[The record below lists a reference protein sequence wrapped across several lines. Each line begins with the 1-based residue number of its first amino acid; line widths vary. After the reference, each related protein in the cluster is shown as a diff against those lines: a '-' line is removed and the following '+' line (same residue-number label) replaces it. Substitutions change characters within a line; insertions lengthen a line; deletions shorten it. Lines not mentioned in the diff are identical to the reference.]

1 MRGGYGLHIDPE
13 WPKLNP
19 HLLREGVRGGW
30 LCKHTQLLMPTLDTA
45 APQKYTRPSVWRDTD
60 SFYLECMYV
69 GIPTLK
75 WGIPAQLDFLY
86 WSTIR
91 KLSSSYYRWSLYHS
105 VQMSSVYAFK
115 YTLTSLLHHSIASCS
130 RCPSPLP
137 NVQHCAPSCCVV
149 HLLGIVLHLVVHL
162 LDVLLCSCALVLPLV
177 VHLLGLQGGLC
188 CVTCVGL
195 CRMSYVS

>member
-60 SFYLECMYV
+60 PFHLEC
-69 GIPTLK
+69 IPNLK
-75 WGIPAQLDFLY
+75 WGIPVQLDFLY

-91 KLSSSYYRWSLYHS
+91 KLSLSYYRWSLYHS
-105 VQMSSVYAFK
+105 VKMSSFYAFK
-115 YTLTSLLHHSIASCS
+115 YTLISLLHLTIASCT
-130 RCPSPLP
+130 RCRSPSP
-137 NVQHCAPSCCVV
+137 NVQHYAPSCCPPAWASRRPLLC
-149 HLLGIVLHLVVHL
+149 HLRCIVLNVICVIDIVRSGHTH
-162 LDVLLCSCALVLPLV
+162 
-177 VHLLGLQGGLC
+177 GGANI
-188 CVTCVGL
+188 
-195 CRMSYVS
+195 